1 MPFRL
6 AKQRKWDT
14 LLSRYS
20 TGLVSLAEHS
30 RGEAML
36 ALAQQEAA
44 LAAEAHAA
52 MTRAEEENRA
62 KDEFLAH
69 ISHELRTPLNAII
82 GFSDMIRDE
91 LEAAEGSGKILD
103 YVRDINSSGWHLS
116 RVINDIL
123 DYAKFEAGKL
133 LLQNDPVE
141 FVNALQSCYTMVKG
155 RMEERRIT
163 FVRRLAEPL
172 PAIEVDELK
181 LKQIL
186 INLLSNA
193 VKFTPEGGTITVEA
207 AVAEAGRFVIRVR
220 DTGVGIPAEDIPK
233 VFLPFH
239 QLNSK
244 LSRKYEGTGLGLPL
258 TRAFVEL
265 HGGAIEI
272 DSAPGVG
279 TTVSV
284 LFPAERVLP
293 ARGASADGQHPTE
306 ISAGKAA

>member
-133 LLQNDPVE
+133 LLQSDPVE

-186 INLLSNA
+186 INLLSTA

-220 DTGVGIPAEDIPK
+220 DTGVGIPAEDIP
-233 VFLPFH
+233 
-239 QLNSK
+239 
-244 LSRKYEGTGLGLPL
+244 
-258 TRAFVEL
+258 
-265 HGGAIEI
+265 
-272 DSAPGVG
+272 
-279 TTVSV
+279 
-284 LFPAERVLP
+284 
-293 ARGASADGQHPTE
+293 
-306 ISAGKAA
+306 